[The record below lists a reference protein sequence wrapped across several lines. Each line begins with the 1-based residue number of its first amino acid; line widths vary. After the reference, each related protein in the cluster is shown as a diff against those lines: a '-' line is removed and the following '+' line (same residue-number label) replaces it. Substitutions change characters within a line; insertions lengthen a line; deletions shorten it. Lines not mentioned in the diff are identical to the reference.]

1 MSVERLVE
9 HIDRMQQAAE
19 QARTLTDGMTESAF
33 LADIRTQ
40 LAVTMSLV
48 FLGEAA
54 ARIGINDPDFIRE
67 HPELPWSKIEGM
79 RNLVVHDYYRADL
92 SAIWAT
98 VKCDLADLISQLQSI
113 RHWRIQGE

>member
-9 HIDRMQQAAE
+9 YIDRMQQAAE
-19 QARTLTDGMTESAF
+19 QARALTEGLNKETF
-33 LADIRTQ
+33 LADLRTQ

-48 FLGEAA
+48 LLGEAA
-54 ARIGINDPDFIRE
+54 ARIGTNHPDFLRD

-79 RNLVVHDYYRADL
+79 RNLIVHDDHRADL
-92 SAIWAT
+92 SAIWGT
-98 VKCDLADLISQLQSI
+98 VRSDLADLISQLQAI